1 MPHLMTPL
9 PLPPPPP
16 PPKTKEKRKE
26 KKAWSSPSVVGLSC
40 CCADFHSN
48 YHASDKVS
56 PALIAA
62 PQMINFSLESPK
74 I

>member
-16 PPKTKEKRKE
+16 PPQKKRKE
-26 KKAWSSPSVVGLSC
+26 KKTWSSPSVVGLSC

>member
-9 PLPPPPP
+9 PRPPP
-16 PPKTKEKRKE
+16 PPKKKKEKRKE

-62 PQMINFSLESPK
+62 PQTINFSLESPK